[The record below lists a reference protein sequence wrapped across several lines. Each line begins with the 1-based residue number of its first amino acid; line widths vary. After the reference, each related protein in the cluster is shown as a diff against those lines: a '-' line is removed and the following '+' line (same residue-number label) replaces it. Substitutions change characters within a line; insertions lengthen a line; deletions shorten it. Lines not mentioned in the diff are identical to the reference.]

1 MNETETRAALIDPAL
16 KAAGWGVVASSQIR
30 MEYPITKGRLI
41 GHGQRE
47 KPKKADYVL
56 QYHHIN
62 LAIIEAKRVDLH
74 YTEGVAQAKN
84 YGAMLKTPFAYST
97 NGSKIYEMNLQTGKE
112 YDILTFPTPEM
123 LWKMVFGDAAM
134 PKIAQPTVTETL
146 RAIPFETRGGLW
158 MPRYYQEQAVQ
169 KVIESIGN
177 QQHRILL
184 TLATGTGK
192 TAIAFQIAWKLF
204 HAKWNLQRDG
214 LRNPRI
220 LFLADRNILAN
231 QAFNAFSA
239 FDEDALKRIR
249 PEDIR
254 KKGKVP
260 KNGNVFF
267 TIFQTFMSGAN
278 DTPYFGEYD
287 ADFFDCI
294 IIDECHRG
302 GAKDESTWR
311 TILEYFAPAVQLG
324 LTATPKRN
332 QNVDTYQ
339 YFGAPVYE
347 YSLKAGINDGFLTP
361 FKVKQIATT
370 GDDYIYTSDDEIL
383 EGAIDEGKIYS
394 IETQNRIIELMDIE
408 AYRVQKFME
417 MMDQSQKT
425 LVFCATQ
432 AHALAVRNLINQ
444 MAKNKHPNYC
454 HRVTADDGK
463 LGEQHLSDFQDNEKQ
478 LPTVLTT
485 SQKLSTGVDAPE
497 VKNIVLLRPVT
508 QLIEFKQIIGRG
520 TRLYDGKD
528 YFTIYD
534 FVKAYRNFKDP
545 DWDGEP
551 SEPEITDSKSYQNTD
566 TTPVAQ
572 EPESP
577 RQLIRVKLSDGKI
590 RELQSMVSTSFWSPD
605 GKPISAP
612 EFLENLFGTLPELF
626 KSEQDLK
633 ILWSKPNTR
642 KKLLAALSEKGFAET
657 QLQTFQKA
665 LCAENSDL
673 YDILAYIAF
682 HAAMLERTTR
692 ATQARLHLNRYTVEE
707 QVFLDFVLN
716 QYVELGVSELDENKL
731 TPLLLLKYDVLT
743 EAKRALGNI
752 KIIRSLFVGFQAH
765 LYQQAEGW

>member
-1 MNETETRAALIDPAL
+1 
-16 KAAGWGVVASSQIR
+16 
-30 MEYPITKGRLI
+30 
-41 GHGQRE
+41 
-47 KPKKADYVL
+47 
-56 QYHHIN
+56 
-62 LAIIEAKRVDLH
+62 
-74 YTEGVAQAKN
+74 
-84 YGAMLKTPFAYST
+84 
-97 NGSKIYEMNLQTGKE
+97 
-112 YDILTFPTPEM
+112 
-123 LWKMVFGDAAM
+123 
-134 PKIAQPTVTETL
+134 
-146 RAIPFETRGGLW
+146 
-158 MPRYYQEQAVQ
+158 
-169 KVIESIGN
+169 
-177 QQHRILL
+177 
-184 TLATGTGK
+184 
-192 TAIAFQIAWKLF
+192 
-204 HAKWNLQRDG
+204 
-214 LRNPRI
+214 
-220 LFLADRNILAN
+220 
-231 QAFNAFSA
+231 
-239 FDEDALKRIR
+239 
-249 PEDIR
+249 
-254 KKGKVP
+254 
-260 KNGNVFF
+260 
-267 TIFQTFMSGAN
+267 
-278 DTPYFGEYD
+278 
-287 ADFFDCI
+287 
-294 IIDECHRG
+294 
-302 GAKDESTWR
+302 
-311 TILEYFAPAVQLG
+311 
-324 LTATPKRN
+324 
-332 QNVDTYQ
+332 
-339 YFGAPVYE
+339 
-347 YSLKAGINDGFLTP
+347 
-361 FKVKQIATT
+361 
-370 GDDYIYTSDDEIL
+370 
-383 EGAIDEGKIYS
+383 
-394 IETQNRIIELMDIE
+394 
-408 AYRVQKFME
+408 
-417 MMDQSQKT
+417 
-425 LVFCATQ
+425 
-432 AHALAVRNLINQ
+432 
-444 MAKNKHPNYC
+444 
-454 HRVTADDGK
+454 
-463 LGEQHLSDFQDNEKQ
+463 
-478 LPTVLTT
+478 
-485 SQKLSTGVDAPE
+485 LSTGVDAPE

>member
-1 MNETETRAALIDPAL
+1 
-16 KAAGWGVVASSQIR
+16 
-30 MEYPITKGRLI
+30 
-41 GHGQRE
+41 
-47 KPKKADYVL
+47 
-56 QYHHIN
+56 
-62 LAIIEAKRVDLH
+62 
-74 YTEGVAQAKN
+74 
-84 YGAMLKTPFAYST
+84 
-97 NGSKIYEMNLQTGKE
+97 
-112 YDILTFPTPEM
+112 
-123 LWKMVFGDAAM
+123 
-134 PKIAQPTVTETL
+134 
-146 RAIPFETRGGLW
+146 
-158 MPRYYQEQAVQ
+158 
-169 KVIESIGN
+169 
-177 QQHRILL
+177 
-184 TLATGTGK
+184 
-192 TAIAFQIAWKLF
+192 
-204 HAKWNLQRDG
+204 
-214 LRNPRI
+214 

-260 KNGNVFF
+260 KNGNLFF

-425 LVFCATQ
+425 LVFCA
-432 AHALAVRNLINQ
+432 
-444 MAKNKHPNYC
+444 
-454 HRVTADDGK
+454 
-463 LGEQHLSDFQDNEKQ
+463 
-478 LPTVLTT
+478 
-485 SQKLSTGVDAPE
+485 
-497 VKNIVLLRPVT
+497 
-508 QLIEFKQIIGRG
+508 
-520 TRLYDGKD
+520 
-528 YFTIYD
+528 
-534 FVKAYRNFKDP
+534 
-545 DWDGEP
+545 
-551 SEPEITDSKSYQNTD
+551 
-566 TTPVAQ
+566 
-572 EPESP
+572 
-577 RQLIRVKLSDGKI
+577 
-590 RELQSMVSTSFWSPD
+590 QSMVGTSFWSPD

-765 LYQQAEGW
+765 LYQHAEGW